1 MTYNQEYTKGEPEH
15 DWLLKKNIWRRMRY
29 RRENQQKVRELQSD
43 ELKEARETAMDEA
56 MTSQVQSVVDAAM
69 AAAASVAEDAMNFDA
84 AAVAALDAQA
94 VHDVND
100 PLVSSALDAAAQLA
114 AAVLPQHLMH
124 SHQIEEVEDQDND
137 VVSNIVLV

>member
-1 MTYNQEYTKGEPEH
+1 
-15 DWLLKKNIWRRMRY
+15 
-29 RRENQQKVRELQSD
+29 
-43 ELKEARETAMDEA
+43 
-56 MTSQVQSVVDAAM
+56 
-69 AAAASVAEDAMNFDA
+69 
-84 AAVAALDAQA
+84 VAALDAQA